1 MGQNTVTLEVVKL
14 LIQNQTRAFKSIF
27 AILLQD
33 MKNELK
39 GIKSETSY
47 IKVSFLFTQ
56 AHVKDDWEKANS
68 MDTKIGLH
76 SENLNVINDH
86 ADKVELQLEYI
97 GNKICRNNV
106 KILGLVEDKDE
117 EKTWNDTENVV
128 RKALKDKLHLKILR
142 SAKASSG

>member
-1 MGQNTVTLEVVKL
+1 MMGQNTVTLEVVKL

-33 MKNELK
+33 MKDELK

-68 MDTKIGLH
+68 MDTQIGLH

-86 ADKVELQLEYI
+86 ADKVELQFEYI
-97 GNKICRNNV
+97 
-106 KILGLVEDKDE
+106 
-117 EKTWNDTENVV
+117 
-128 RKALKDKLHLKILR
+128 
-142 SAKASSG
+142 